1 MSLQSRLFAIIIV
14 IVVAPLTVASFLA
27 RGLVSRELE
36 QRAFGEINQ
45 GARTAAALYEIQLR
59 DARDRANLLATDQ
72 EFQGL
77 LLDKNYAGLQALLDR
92 RLAESRERARQEAP
106 GGTDLDLIDF
116 LVVSDPSGAP
126 LAAALAEPDFVPAF
140 PPPSKEEIA
149 GNIGQVSR
157 GALGAPVPITS
168 REGTQTIA
176 TLSAGYY
183 LDSSFARALAAGTD
197 VDSTIVV
204 NQTVIAT
211 TVESARATQTEVKV
225 PLPGTQTD
233 IKTSI
238 GSESVF
244 ASAVKLGP
252 DIPISQFALLV
263 STPQDPVISVTATM
277 TTSMIILLLLAIL
290 VAASLGYLLARGIT
304 RPVRELV
311 AGANAIASGNY
322 DQHIQA
328 PSRDEVGQ
336 LAKAFNEMAMR
347 LSEHIEQL
355 NESREKLK
363 RALTRFGQTLRST
376 HDLDQLLNEVVDTSI
391 DHLQAR
397 RGMVMLLDH
406 GAKELRVS
414 VSRGTQKDDLRLK
427 VGEGLAGYVAES
439 GHPLRLPDG
448 SNPASPSPTE
458 PDFRTA
464 MLVPIFA
471 QERVTGVLGL
481 YDKEGGIDFSEAD
494 MATLLSLAD
503 QAGVAIENVILH
515 DQAQRLSIT
524 DGLTGT
530 WNLRYFKMQVEREIE
545 RSARFHRPIS
555 LLMIDIDDF
564 KVVNDSYGHQRGNA
578 VLIDLVSRIRFTI
591 REIDV
596 LARWGGEEF
605 VVILP
610 ETDAS
615 GGMLTAEKIR
625 SVVAAK
631 SFEGK
636 PETKI
641 TISIGVACYPSHG
654 SDEDSVV
661 QAADTALL
669 KAKAEGKNRVV
680 LYSPED
686 KRT

>member
-1 MSLQSRLFAIIIV
+1 
-14 IVVAPLTVASFLA
+14 
-27 RGLVSRELE
+27 
-36 QRAFGEINQ
+36 
-45 GARTAAALYEIQLR
+45 
-59 DARDRANLLATDQ
+59 
-72 EFQGL
+72 
-77 LLDKNYAGLQALLDR
+77 
-92 RLAESRERARQEAP
+92 
-106 GGTDLDLIDF
+106 
-116 LVVSDPSGAP
+116 
-126 LAAALAEPDFVPAF
+126 
-140 PPPSKEEIA
+140 
-149 GNIGQVSR
+149 
-157 GALGAPVPITS
+157 
-168 REGTQTIA
+168 
-176 TLSAGYY
+176 
-183 LDSSFARALAAGTD
+183 
-197 VDSTIVV
+197 
-204 NQTVIAT
+204 
-211 TVESARATQTEVKV
+211 
-225 PLPGTQTD
+225 
-233 IKTSI
+233 
-238 GSESVF
+238 
-244 ASAVKLGP
+244 
-252 DIPISQFALLV
+252 
-263 STPQDPVISVTATM
+263 
-277 TTSMIILLLLAIL
+277 
-290 VAASLGYLLARGIT
+290 
-304 RPVRELV
+304 
-311 AGANAIASGNY
+311 
-322 DQHIQA
+322 
-328 PSRDEVGQ
+328 
-336 LAKAFNEMAMR
+336 
-347 LSEHIEQL
+347 
-355 NESREKLK
+355 
-363 RALTRFGQTLRST
+363 
-376 HDLDQLLNEVVDTSI
+376 
-391 DHLQAR
+391 
-397 RGMVMLLDH
+397 
-406 GAKELRVS
+406 
-414 VSRGTQKDDLRLK
+414 
-427 VGEGLAGYVAES
+427 
-439 GHPLRLPDG
+439 
-448 SNPASPSPTE
+448 
-458 PDFRTA
+458 